1 MNCYDDRLRELL
13 EQVNRKEQLEAKLRS
28 MYDMRSALTKKV
40 KELDEICQKEQDDVD
55 RLENGSL
62 TGFFYS
68 LIGRKVEK
76 LDKEREEAYAAVLK
90 YDSTKN
96 ELSALEDDIRKC
108 EKELQPVVNSREQ
121 YKTLLAEKREILKN
135 SGSLKGGEIILLE
148 ERAANFERQKKEISE
163 AVVAG
168 KKARNTV
175 DSVLKELGDAEN
187 WGTYDVVGGGLIAD
201 MVKHDHL
208 DKAQGFV
215 MLLQV
220 QLDKFRNELADVN
233 IETEVKVNFDSF
245 TKFADYF
252 FDGLFADWTILDRI
266 RKSKSGVEQTRE
278 NINHALNRL
287 ERMKAETEAQ
297 QVQIRKEIEKTVLE
311 AEL

>member
-76 LDKEREEAYAAVLK
+76 LDKEKEEAYAALLK
-90 YDSTKN
+90 YDSVKN
-96 ELSALEDDIRKC
+96 ELSALEDNIRKC

-121 YKTLLAEKREILKN
+121 YKTLLAEKRETLKN
-135 SGSLKGGEIILLE
+135 SGSLKGSEIIQLE

-215 MLLQV
+215 KLLQV
-220 QLDKFRNELADVN
+220 QLDSFRNELADVN

-266 RKSKSGVEQTRE
+266 RKSKSSVEQTRE

-297 QVQIRKEIEKTVLE
+297 QAQIRKEIEKTVLE

>member
-13 EQVNRKEQLEAKLRS
+13 EQVNIKEQLEGKLRS
-28 MYDMRSALTKKV
+28 MYDMRLALIKKTE
-40 KELDEICQKEQDDVD
+40 ELDEICKKEQDDVD

-90 YDSTKN
+90 YDSARN
-96 ELSALEDDIRKC
+96 ELDALEEDIRKC
-108 EKELQPVVNSREQ
+108 EKELQPVVKSREQ
-121 YKTLLAEKREILKN
+121 YKALLAEKRETLKN

-148 ERAANFERQKKEISE
+148 ERAANLERQKKEISE

-175 DSVLKELGDAEN
+175 DLVLKELDSAEN
-187 WGTYDVVGGGLIAD
+187 WGTYDVVGGGVIAD
-201 MVKHDHL
+201 LVKHDHL
-208 DKAQGFV
+208 DKAQEFV
-215 MLLQV
+215 KLLQV

-233 IETEVKVNFDSF
+233 IETETKVNFDSF

-266 RKSKSGVEQTRE
+266 RKSKSGVIQTRE
-278 NINHALNRL
+278 NINHALSRL
-287 ERMKAETEAQ
+287 EGLRAETEDKQAQ
-297 QVQIRKEIEKTVLE
+297 VKKEIEKTVLE

>member
-1 MNCYDDRLRELL
+1 MNCYDERLKELL

-40 KELDEICQKEQDDVD
+40 EELDEICQKEQNDVD

-90 YDSTKN
+90 YDSAKN

-121 YKTLLAEKREILKN
+121 YKTLLAEKRETLKN

-175 DSVLKELGDAEN
+175 DSILKELGAAEN

-215 MLLQV
+215 KLLQV

-233 IETEVKVNFDSF
+233 IEADAKVNFDSF

-266 RKSKSGVEQTRE
+266 RKSKSGVEQTRN

-287 ERMKAETEAQ
+287 EIMKTETEAQ
-297 QVQIRKEIEKTVLE
+297 QAQIRKEIEKTVLE